1 MNNKRKSFL
10 QRLTGSFKEDDE
22 AIEKMKQVNRK
33 SFSKLNKKD
42 DDEDE
47 EIDDDEYYN
56 EEDIEDDNISE
67 DEEDLPVTVE
77 GQLGID
83 LFETPIEVIVKT
95 MIPGVRKEDI
105 DISLSRDMLTI
116 RGERKDEKT
125 ISDDD
130 YHYRELYWGTFSRTV
145 KLPHEVD
152 IDKADASES
161 QGMLTIRLPR
171 VDRERK
177 VGIKI
182 KN

>member
-1 MNNKRKSFL
+1 MYTMNNTRKSFL
-10 QRLTGSFKEDDE
+10 QRLTGSFKDEDDE
-22 AIEKMKQVNRK
+22 GLEKMKQANRK
-33 SFSKLNKKD
+33 SFNNLNVKD
-42 DDEDE
+42 LDG
-47 EIDDDEYYN
+47 DDDEYV
-56 EEDIEDDNISE
+56 EIDEDETGDEDDA
-67 DEEDLPVTVE
+67 PVAVE

-83 LFETPIEVIVKT
+83 LFETPVEVIVKT

-125 ISDDD
+125 IAEDD
-130 YHYRELYWGTFSRTV
+130 YHYKELYWGAFSRTV

-152 IDKADASES
+152 IDKAEATES

-177 VGIKI
+177 TSIKV
-182 KN
+182 KNT